1 MTANTEKTW
10 GRSSSVSWP
19 TFISCLLILIGSP
32 LLVIYFF
39 ISAFYNDASLWGVW
53 NKSIPFVAPTFF
65 ALSLFCGWILF
76 QIGLYLLPDRLHRFI
91 PGYQGGTIEGAVTP
105 AGNKLP
111 YSINGLQAWVIS
123 NSLFVL
129 GAFYFDFFSPTI
141 LFDYWAELLW
151 IVNISGFLL
160 AGYVYIK
167 AYRFPS
173 YPEDRKFSGSA
184 LYDFY
189 MGIELN
195 PRIGPID
202 LKLFFNGRPGI
213 VAWTIIN
220 FSFACQQ
227 YAWYGYVT
235 NSMILVN
242 FFQLLYVLYFFWKEA
257 WYLKTIDIH
266 HDHFGWMLSWG
277 DLVWLPYMYTLQA
290 LYLVFNPV
298 ELSTPYFLFVL
309 ALGLAG
315 FYLFAASNNQK
326 DQFRKDPEKLIWG
339 EKPKSLACQY
349 QTLDGKTRN
358 SKLLLSGWWG
368 IGRHMNYTGDL
379 LLSLAYSLACGTLN
393 PFPYFYFVFL
403 TILLVHRTLRDEDRM
418 KEKYG
423 NAWKEYTEA
432 VPYRMIPYV
441 W

>member
-1 MTANTEKTW
+1 MTISTEKVW
-10 GRSSSVSWP
+10 GRSSSVSSF
-19 TFISCLLILIGSP
+19 TNLCCLSILIATP
-32 LLVIYFF
+32 LLVIYFYL
-39 ISAFYNDASLWGVW
+39 SAFYNSASLWGVW
-53 NKSIPFVAPTFF
+53 NQAIPFVYPSVSTLLLFF
-65 ALSLFCGWILF
+65 GWILF
-76 QIGLYLLPDRLHRFI
+76 QVALYLVPDRLHRLV
-91 PGYQGGTIEGAVTP
+91 PGYQGGRLEGAVTP
-105 AGNKLP
+105 AGNRLP
-111 YSINGLQAWVIS
+111 YSINGLQAWLIS
-123 NSLFVL
+123 NSAFLV
-129 GAFYFDFFSPTI
+129 GAFYFEWFSPTI
-141 LFDYWAELLW
+141 LFERWGELLW
-151 IVNISGFLL
+151 IVNICGFLL
-160 AGYVYIK
+160 ALFVYIK

-173 YPEDRKFSGSA
+173 FPEDRKFSGNG

-213 VAWTIIN
+213 VAWTLIN
-220 FSFACQQ
+220 LSFACQQ
-227 YAWYGYVT
+227 YATFGHIT
-235 NSMILVN
+235 NSMLLVN

-290 LYLVFNPV
+290 LYLVFNPI
-298 ELSTPYFLFVL
+298 ELSTPYFLCVL

-315 FYLFAASNNQK
+315 FTLFASSNNQK
-326 DQFRKDPEKLIWG
+326 DRFRQNPAEPIWG
-339 EKPKSLACQY
+339 KSPESLTCQY
-349 QTLDGKTRN
+349 RTLDGKTRT
-358 SKLLLSGWWG
+358 SHLLLSGWWG

-403 TILLVHRTLRDEDRM
+403 AILLVHRTLRDETRM
-418 KEKYG
+418 KDKYG
-423 NAWKEYTEA
+423 AAWDTYTA
-432 VPYRMIPYV
+432 RVPYRLIPYV

>member
-1 MTANTEKTW
+1 MTAIDKTW
-10 GRSSSVSWP
+10 GRASSVSWP
-19 TFISCLLILIGSP
+19 TFIGCLLILTGSP
-32 LLVIYFF
+32 LLVIYFLL
-39 ISAFYNDASLWGVW
+39 SAFYNDASLWGIW
-53 NKSIPFVAPTFF
+53 NQNIPFVGPSIAS
-65 ALSLFCGWILF
+65 LSLFLGWVAF
-76 QIGLYLLPDRLHRFI
+76 QVGLYLVPDYLHRFI
-91 PGYQGGTIEGAVTP
+91 PGYQGGIIDGAVTP

-111 YSINGLQAWVIS
+111 YSINGLQAWLIS

-129 GAFYFDFFSPTI
+129 GAFYFNWFSPTI
-141 LFDYWAELLW
+141 LFDYWVELLW
-151 IVNISGFLL
+151 TVNIVGFLL
-160 AGYVYIK
+160 AAFVYVK

-173 YPEDRKFSGSA
+173 FPEDRKFSGSA

-213 VAWTIIN
+213 VAWTLIN

-227 YAWYGYVT
+227 YAWYGHVT

-290 LYLVFNPV
+290 LFLVFNPI
-298 ELSTPYFLFVL
+298 ELSTPYFYFVL
-309 ALGLAG
+309 SLGLAG
-315 FYLFAASNNQK
+315 FYIFATSNNQK
-326 DQFRKDPEKLIWG
+326 DQFRKDPEATIWG
-339 EKPKSLACQY
+339 KKPECLTCQY
-349 QTLDGKTRN
+349 RTLDGKTRD

-379 LLSLAYSLACGTLN
+379 LLSLAYSLACGTLSV
-393 PFPYFYFVFL
+393 FPYFYFIFL
-403 TILLVHRTLRDEDRM
+403 SILLIHRTLRDEKRM
-418 KEKYG
+418 KAKYG
-423 NAWKEYTEA
+423 STWDEYTQT
-432 VPYRMIPYV
+432 VPYRMIPYI